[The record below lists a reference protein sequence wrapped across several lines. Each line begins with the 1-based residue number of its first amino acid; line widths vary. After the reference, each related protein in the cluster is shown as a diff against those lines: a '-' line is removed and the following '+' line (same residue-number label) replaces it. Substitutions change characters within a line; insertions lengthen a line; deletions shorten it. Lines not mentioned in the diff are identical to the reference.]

1 MELLR
6 AGRPR
11 RFALREDQSCDCKYI
26 NTLSYETPRNEPEN
40 ILWLD
45 QPKQER
51 TRKRELA
58 KLLLKRC
65 RVHVVRRGG
74 VGLCSYLIDAAP
86 RLLATALCDRR
97 RIGCSRCCA
106 QCAHHRHAELQKR
119 RPLVKLGR
127 ARAIVDRK
135 RKRHAQPREINGER
149 RVNARFGTL
158 NEDIVARNVDVEVG
172 DSLLR
177 QVIANVDGM
186 NETRS

>member
-1 MELLR
+1 MMIV
-6 AGRPR
+6 
-11 RFALREDQSCDCKYI
+11 QS
-26 NTLSYETPRNEPEN
+26 
-40 ILWLD
+40 D

-51 TRKRELA
+51 ARKRELA

-65 RVHVVRRGG
+65 RVQSVRRACA
-74 VGLCSYLIDAAP
+74 GLCMVLVGTASH
-86 RLLATALCDRR
+86 LLVALCDRG
-97 RIGCSRCCA
+97 RIGCSRCCV
-106 QCAHHRHAELQKR
+106 QCAHHRHAELQQR